1 MPLATVALSY
11 LAPTVSAVHTER
23 DPPEVRL
30 VGAPTGDIEENKDDV
45 VLQCITDANPPAS
58 VVWRKSGRTDIAS
71 LEDRLQFRPVTRR
84 DSGTYTCQARNSM
97 GSSEPLTVHL
107 EVKFGP
113 TIRSVGPDRLSTA
126 NLYGEAKFD
135 CEAEAN
141 PTPTYQWLQQVPE
154 LELPLIV
161 SNEAKLE
168 LRNVS
173 YQHQGDYIC
182 RVWNYIGNT
191 ERAVMSD
198 PVTLQ
203 VVGGPQVLRG
213 SWGGEVTALR
223 GEDAT
228 LGLLVC
234 ADPRPRHA
242 TWEWGSL
249 HLQVGQGLGRFQA
262 EQLVQQEKRE
272 DCYEA
277 RLHVRQVDPTDSRTY
292 FLKVENDKGTD
303 RHYLRLAV
311 RGSYNN
317 EPLTM
322 LAVVCLAGICLAIFL
337 VCVIC
342 GVYCARTEKCCFS
355 RRNDFQPADLES
367 EKSDMESS
375 LGRKNGSERCLTRPG
390 EALYRAHNISAP
402 SPEAMKVRLAAMVL
416 QPPTRSEHKKR
427 KRRQR
432 KDPELY
438 GDGELPTVSSRNET
452 SVNRMNFYTR
462 AFPDYGQPTYFC
474 PPQGSRTYERTLRAS
489 SFYQPNSI
497 DKAEI

>member
-1 MPLATVALSY
+1 MKYNFHLDVA
-11 LAPTVSAVHTER
+11 V
-23 DPPEVRL
+23 
-30 VGAPTGDIEENKDDV
+30 
-45 VLQCITDANPPAS
+45 
-58 VVWRKSGRTDIAS
+58 
-71 LEDRLQFRPVTRR
+71 
-84 DSGTYTCQARNSM
+84 
-97 GSSEPLTVHL
+97 
-107 EVKFGP
+107 GP

-228 LGLLVC
+228 LGLVVC

-242 TWEWGSL
+242 SWEWGSL

-317 EPLTM
+317 GKFQLHRSRIQHSSGPVLIERLRD
-322 LAVVCLAGICLAIFL
+322 LHELSRYQGIDVSCSLCEFIKRPSFL
-337 VCVIC
+337 PPPPPP
-342 GVYCARTEKCCFS
+342 YS
-355 RRNDFQPADLES
+355 R
-367 EKSDMESS
+367 
-375 LGRKNGSERCLTRPG
+375 
-390 EALYRAHNISAP
+390 H
-402 SPEAMKVRLAAMVL
+402 
-416 QPPTRSEHKKR
+416 
-427 KRRQR
+427 
-432 KDPELY
+432 
-438 GDGELPTVSSRNET
+438 
-452 SVNRMNFYTR
+452 
-462 AFPDYGQPTYFC
+462 GQPKRFPST
-474 PPQGSRTYERTLRAS
+474 PLDATRL
-489 SFYQPNSI
+489 
-497 DKAEI
+497 